1 MIVPNQHTKVSQQV
15 AATVEELVRTERRV
29 LDGSKSY

>member
-15 AATVEELVRTERRV
+15 AATLEELFRTENV
-29 LDGSKSY
+29 TSLSDFG